1 VAGGNIDRLRHL
13 ARPLV
18 PNSGCC
24 TCARFMHSHAYSL
37 TVRSTLSTIARS
49 LFHRSG
55 RKSDRRFGALRLPGP
70 GSVRRRPYSRL
81 WVPSWVVEGF
91 GLSSGVRVWV
101 VSARGRYRGG
111 RRERRLVA
119 VSRRAGQPGA
129 GELKLAGNPDC
140 LGSRRLGLLVIAGT
154 HWCLGRL
161 HAWRRRLLV
170 AKLVGSYSCALTSG
184 SWRRRWRWA
193 GGSRRVGS
201 HIASMCGPVCAI
213 RPPGSAACRR
223 GCRISGWAPR
233 AQRPCAVLP
242 AGTP

>member
-1 VAGGNIDRLRHL
+1 MNGSG
-13 ARPLV
+13 ARR
-18 PNSGCC
+18 CC
-24 TCARFMHSHAYSL
+24 TSGPCSVVTPGCWRRPTVSL
-37 TVRSTLSTIARS
+37 T
-49 LFHRSG
+49 
-55 RKSDRRFGALRLPGP
+55 
-70 GSVRRRPYSRL
+70 RRRPMARAELTGQRPHRS
-81 WVPSWVVEGF
+81 PGC
-91 GLSSGVRVWV
+91 GSGW
-101 VSARGRYRGG
+101 SAQGGRYRGG

-184 SWRRRWRWA
+184 SWRRRWRWP

-201 HIASMCGPVCAI
+201 HIATMRGPVCAI
-213 RPPGSAACRR
+213 RSPGSAACRR
-223 GCRISGWAPR
+223 VCRISGWVPPGAASLR
-233 AQRPCAVLP
+233 CL
-242 AGTP
+242 AGRHA